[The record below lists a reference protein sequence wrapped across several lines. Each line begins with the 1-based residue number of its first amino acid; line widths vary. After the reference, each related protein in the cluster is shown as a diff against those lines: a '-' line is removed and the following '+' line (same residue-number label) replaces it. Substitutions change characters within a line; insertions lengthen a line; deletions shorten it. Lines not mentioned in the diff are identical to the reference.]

1 MSWTSAPQSGAQAGH
16 ALGGGEMT
24 AAAERRPGRPR
35 SEAADEAILD
45 ATVDLLA
52 EQGFL
57 ALSLEAVAA
66 RAGVAKTTIYRRWP
80 NKDELVMDAVGCVKA
95 PLPEPPG
102 ESVRAD
108 LLYLMNHMRDGWFK
122 GRFGRL
128 MGRLAADG
136 IDRPDLYREG
146 KARFVAP
153 RRAVMRRV
161 IERGIAEG
169 SIRPDVD
176 TEWVISMLSGPV
188 VSAALTHQDPLS
200 RRQLEFIVD
209 TVLQGVAP

>member
-1 MSWTSAPQSGAQAGH
+1 MSEAP
-16 ALGGGEMT
+16 
-24 AAAERRPGRPR
+24 ERRPGRPR

-57 ALSLEAVAA
+57 ALSVEAIAA

-80 NKDELVMDAVGCVKA
+80 NKDELVMDAVGCMHA
-95 PLPEPPG
+95 PLAEPPG
-102 ESVRAD
+102 ESVRED
-108 LLYLMNHMRDGWFK
+108 LLFLMNRLRDGWFK

-136 IDRPDLYREG
+136 IERPDLYREC

-153 RRAVMRRV
+153 RRALMHR
-161 IERGIAEG
+161 IMERGIAEG
-169 SIRPDVD
+169 SIRPDAD
-176 TEWVISMLSGPV
+176 PEWVI
-188 VSAALTHQDPLS
+188 
-200 RRQLEFIVD
+200 
-209 TVLQGVAP
+209 